1 MFEAINNRYN
11 LVNMN
16 SLTIYTM
23 MIYLS
28 MTSKY
33 LYFSNILMIKR
44 YTSVNLKTLIN

>member
-33 LYFSNILMIKR
+33 SNSSNILMIKR
-44 YTSVNLKTLIN
+44 NTFVNLKTLIH